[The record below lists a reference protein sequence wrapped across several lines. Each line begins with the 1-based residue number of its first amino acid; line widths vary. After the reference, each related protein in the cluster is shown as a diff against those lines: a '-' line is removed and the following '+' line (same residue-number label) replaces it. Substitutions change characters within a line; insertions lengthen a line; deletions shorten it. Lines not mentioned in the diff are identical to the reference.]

1 MSRKPTRRSF
11 LKGAGAAL
19 GGLTLTMPTVSAESR
34 EDRYVVDLRDAPSD
48 VLDGLEVVHHLDQI
62 DIAVVKAE
70 KSDVSGTRY
79 SKDVEMELNQAE
91 TEHHEH
97 PDHHPHDTR
106 YDLQWDKQAQDVLQV
121 HRMTRG
127 EGTRVSVIDSG
138 ALETHPDLQHAL
150 NTDLS
155 KNFTGDGGDFNP
167 ILSDHGTHCSGII
180 AADGSNEDGVIGTA
194 PDTDLVALRVFTGP
208 FATFGDIVAAMV
220 YSADIES
227 DVANMSLGAYPLP
240 NDSDTALL
248 QETIE
253 RASGYANE
261 NGTLLVAAAGNDS
274 ANLDADGDVISLPNE
289 ADNVMS
295 ISATGP
301 IGFLWDDEQRKEKHE
316 EKRGHGGWHHDR
328 HHYKRA
334 LHHLRKPTYEPAF
347 YTNYG
352 AEAIDIS
359 APGGNFDQDAPED
372 ANAQYDLVLSTV
384 FEWGDEDDDADM
396 VPAYGWKG
404 GTSMASPQVAAV
416 AALVKSVNPDAT
428 PGEVREHLEA
438 TARDLGDPT
447 YHGEGHLDTKHAVW
461 RRIRDHDHGHG
472 HGGHGHDHGHDHGH
486 GHDDDDHDGDHGHGH
501 DD

>member
-1 MSRKPTRRSF
+1 MTV
-11 LKGAGAAL
+11 
-19 GGLTLTMPTVSAESR
+19 PTVSASSS
-34 EDRYVVDLRDAPSD
+34 EDRYILDLRSVSESD
-48 VLDGLEVVHHLDQI
+48 LGDVEVVHRLDQI
-62 DIAVVKAE
+62 DIAVVRADDAKM
-70 KSDVSGTRY
+70 SGTRY
-79 SKDVEMELNQAE
+79 SKDVEMTVTFPEV
-91 TEHHEH
+91 EHHGDEH
-97 PDHHPHDTR
+97 DRHKRMSDPLYR
-106 YDLQWDKQAQDVLQV
+106 LQWDKQAQDVPRV
-121 HRMTRG
+121 HRRTRG

-138 ALETHPDLQHAL
+138 AFEDHPDLQHAL

-155 KNFTGDGGDFNP
+155 KNFTDDGGDFNP
-167 ILSDHGTHCSGII
+167 VESDHGTHCSGII

-301 IGFLWDDEQRKEKHE
+301 IGFLWDDEQRKENHE
-316 EKRGHGGWHHDR
+316 EKRGHGGWHHGR
-328 HHYKRA
+328 HHYWRA

-438 TARDLGDPT
+438 TARDLDDPT

-472 HGGHGHDHGHDHGH
+472 HGDDHGH

-501 DD
+501 ND